1 MDVAIKVAGI
11 HWWYKSRSHAAEMTA
26 GYYNFLARDGYEP
39 IAKMLRKRGV
49 GLSFT
54 CIEMSDTENPD
65 ARHSS
70 PEREHPGPDI
80 GAPVSSSVSR
90 IVLESFCLVDPQ
102 QISGKAFGVC
112 MSDRS
117 RPCACPTCPVICKHV

>member
-1 MDVAIKVAGI
+1 MNVLFTSRRPLMRGPTLRLAVCGNRTLNALQLTIAWSRDTQVDVAIKVAGI

-26 GYYNFLARDGYEP
+26 GYYNFLARDGYKP

-54 CIEMSDTENPD
+54 CIEMSDDENPD

-70 PEREHPGPDI
+70 PEREP
-80 GAPVSSSVSR
+80 
-90 IVLESFCLVDPQ
+90 L
-102 QISGKAFGVC
+102 
-112 MSDRS
+112 
-117 RPCACPTCPVICKHV
+117 